1 MNTIKKTLL
10 ASCGVAMAMALYA
23 CGDDDSE
30 FLSNRD
36 DIESE
41 SSSSA
46 GKGADA
52 KGSSSSVETIVD
64 VKDGPISETDSIDL
78 SEYGQGS
85 AVVDKDGG
93 KVYTLMT
100 SGVDVWTLE
109 NLDSKATHP
118 TSTCYDYADS
128 LCKGYGRLYL
138 EVDDA
143 AALCPDG
150 YEVPRAADYR
160 LLLESKDNYKPV
172 YAGSCVKGRNDMLT
186 CTGINDTAFYMT
198 RDDSIV
204 VVPKEGQWVVKRDDG
219 RFGSVRCMKQKSI
232 TEKKGDLPACS
243 KINDGRIVYVIESDS
258 AFDCIAGGWEST
270 RNYTV
275 CEDGEKYLYKGR
287 SDSLYTC
294 SKGMWTLAGLED
306 IGRPC
311 LSGNRHE
318 DVTMNGTRYACS
330 DSGWVALQYPASV
343 LGECYSGVFGTI
355 AKADS
360 ITTFV
365 CRNTAKWQRATVL
378 DVYGFCLK
386 SMSGTIVKLD
396 TIQYFCNTKSGQHVE
411 NIFYMWESDKDGVNH
426 EHGFCTNDRVD
437 ELVVYDDRYAVCQSS
452 NRWAFYN
459 NTSLLPRC
467 DSTRWDTTAFVGHK
481 EYLCNH
487 LAQSWQEIEHRLFEE
502 RADSVSCTI
511 EEYGKIYTDRDQK
524 YICKLDAQKLYTFK
538 KASEAELKYGLCE
551 RDTAYVITEDT
562 ATYICM
568 DGGWMKRE
576 LDEYEKKLGLCMLDT
591 LYKVIR
597 DNKLYTCDDGYWSG
611 RALNK
616 YEKIYGI
623 CADDTTYSI
632 AEDTVIYT
640 CKRGSWSEYVL
651 KENERRFG
659 LCTSDSSFVR
669 VTEDSVFTCYHA
681 SWSKRKL
688 YPVDLEYK
696 VCTRDEDFV
705 YFTDDLTYE
714 CSLGN
719 ISVGESY
726 NSHYSRLFGECDR
739 KAHGKDTVYLG
750 KRFICDTLA
759 RKSSWILFT
768 QADSLAGTYC
778 SKEIEGMEV
787 TLRNGVHK
795 RCVDSG
801 YPYYSWVTQSQVN
814 YMPPCNEENEG
825 LVEPNG
831 LTNSVCHNSKW
842 VPADTFHVTDE
853 RDGRVYAAITILGKT
868 WMAENLAYL
877 PTVGYAYTANS
888 PYPVETI
895 GDNDTVYYSWSTA
908 MGLDKEYDRQYTD
921 SLFDSQTVRGIC
933 MEGWHLPSYTEMYY
947 FDLDVRTYYAN
958 YSDFYEDDDV
968 IGLNLYMQRTLT
980 VGRDSSLAYDTVSA
994 VSDRTKLATF
1004 WQSTPVSYNKLN
1016 AYPVVFNKKN
1026 SLQFK
1031 DYVVKRTLNAVRCIK
1046 DD

>member
-1 MNTIKKTLL
+1 MITIKKILL

-46 GKGADA
+46 AKGADA
-52 KGSSSSVETIVD
+52 KGSSSSVETLVD
-64 VKDGPISETDSIDL
+64 VQDGPISETDSIDL

-118 TSTCYDYADS
+118 TSACYDYADS

-160 LLLESKDNYKPV
+160 LLLESKDDYKPV
-172 YAGSCVKGRNDMLT
+172 YAGSCVKRRDDVLT

-204 VVPKEGQWVVKRDDG
+204 VVPKKGQWVVKEDDG

-232 TEKKGDLPACS
+232 TEKKGDLPTCS

-275 CEDGEKYLYKGR
+275 CEDGEKYLYKGQ

-360 ITTFV
+360 ITTFI
-365 CRNTAKWQRATVL
+365 CRNTGIWYRATVL
-378 DVYGFCLK
+378 DVYGYCLK

-396 TIQYFCNTKSGQHVE
+396 TIQYYCNTKSVYNASG
-411 NIFYMWESDKDGVNH
+411 IFFTWDTDKNGYNKGL
-426 EHGFCTNDRVD
+426 GFCT
-437 ELVVYDDRYAVCQSS
+437 EDRYGETVIYNDNYVRCESTLNAWRSCS
-452 NRWAFYN
+452 NIN
-459 NTSLLPRC
+459 MLPRC

-511 EEYGKIYTDRDQK
+511 EEYGKIYTDRNQK
-524 YICKLDAQKLYTFK
+524 YICKLDAKKLYTFK
-538 KASEAELKYGLCE
+538 MASDIELRFGVCE
-551 RDTAYVITEDT
+551 YDTAYVIDEDSV
-562 ATYICM
+562 TYVCN
-568 DGGWMKRE
+568 GGTWTKRQ
-576 LDEYEKKLGLCMLDT
+576 
-591 LYKVIR
+591 
-597 DNKLYTCDDGYWSG
+597 
-611 RALNK
+611 LNK
-616 YEKIYGI
+616 YERMLGI
-623 CADDTTYSI
+623 CPADTTYKVYL
-632 AEDTVIYT
+632 DTAIYT
-640 CKRGSWSEYVL
+640 CFVSTWSEYVL
-651 KENERRFG
+651 NENERRFG
-659 LCTSDSSFVR
+659 YCPIDSVFTR
-669 VTEDSVFTCYHA
+669 VTEDSVFTCYHDT
-681 SWSKRKL
+681 WKKRKL
-688 YPVDLEYK
+688 YPVELEYK
-696 VCTRDEDFV
+696 VCTPSEDFT
-705 YFTDDLTYE
+705 YFTDNMTYE

-759 RKSSWILFT
+759 RSSSWILFT

-795 RCVDSG
+795 RCKDSG

-921 SLFDSQTVRGIC
+921 SLFDSETVRGIC

>member
-10 ASCGVAMAMALYA
+10 ASCGIAMAMALYA

-46 GKGADA
+46 GKGTDA

-64 VKDGPISETDSIDL
+64 VQDGPISETDSIDL

-109 NLDSKATHP
+109 NLDSKAMHP

-160 LLLESKDNYKPV
+160 LLLESKDDYKPV
-172 YAGSCVKGRNDMLT
+172 YAGSCVKGRDDMLA

-204 VVPKEGQWVVKRDDG
+204 VVPKEGQWVVKEDDG

-232 TEKKGDLPACS
+232 TEKKGDLPTCS

-258 AFDCIAGGWEST
+258 AFDCVAGEWEFT

-275 CEDGEKYLYKGR
+275 CEDGEKYLYKGQ

-294 SKGMWTLAGLED
+294 SKGKWVLAGLED

-360 ITTFV
+360 NTTFV
-365 CRNTAKWQRATVL
+365 CRNTAEWQRATVL

-396 TIQYFCNTKSGQHVE
+396 TIQYYCNTKSVYTASG
-411 NIFYMWESDKDGVNH
+411 IFFVWDSDEDGYNKAL
-426 EHGFCTNDRVD
+426 GFCT
-437 ELVVYDDRYAVCQSS
+437 EDRYGETVIYNDNYVRCESTLNAWRDCS
-452 NRWAFYN
+452 NI
-459 NTSLLPRC
+459 TMLPRC

-524 YICKLDAQKLYTFK
+524 YICKLNAQKLYAFK
-538 KASEAELKYGLCE
+538 KASEAELKFGVCE
-551 RDTAYVITEDT
+551 YDTAYVIDEDSV
-562 ATYICM
+562 TYVCN
-568 DGGWMKRE
+568 GGTWTKRQ
-576 LDEYEKKLGLCMLDT
+576 
-591 LYKVIR
+591 
-597 DNKLYTCDDGYWSG
+597 
-611 RALNK
+611 LNK
-616 YEKIYGI
+616 YERMLGI
-623 CADDTTYSI
+623 CPADTTYKVYL
-632 AEDTVIYT
+632 DTAIYT
-640 CKRGSWSEYVL
+640 CFVSTWSEYVL
-651 KENERRFG
+651 NENERRFG
-659 LCTSDSSFVR
+659 YCPIDSVFTR
-669 VTEDSVFTCYHA
+669 VTEDSVFTCYHDT
-681 SWSKRKL
+681 WKKRKL
-688 YPVDLEYK
+688 YPVELEYK
-696 VCTRDEDFV
+696 VCTPSEDFT
-705 YFTDDLTYE
+705 YFTDNLTYE
-714 CSLGN
+714 CSIGN

-795 RCVDSG
+795 RCEDSG
-801 YPYYSWVTQSQVN
+801 YPYYSWKTQSQVN
-814 YMPPCNEENEG
+814 YMSPCNEENEG

-842 VPADTFHVTDE
+842 VPADTFHVTDG

-921 SLFDSQTVRGIC
+921 SLFDSGTIRGIC
-933 MEGWHLPSYTEMYY
+933 MEGWHLPSYTEMYN

-958 YSDFYEDDDV
+958 YSDFYEGDDV

-1004 WQSTPVSYNKLN
+1004 WQSTPVSYSKPN
-1016 AYPVVFNKKN
+1016 AYPVVFDKKY
-1026 SLQFK
+1026 SLKFK

>member
-10 ASCGVAMAMALYA
+10 ASCGIAMAMALYA

-46 GKGADA
+46 A
-52 KGSSSSVETIVD
+52 KGSSSSVETLVD
-64 VKDGPISETDSIDL
+64 VQDGPISETDSIDL

-85 AVVDKDGG
+85 AIVDKDGG

-118 TSTCYDYADS
+118 TSACYDYADS

-160 LLLESKDNYKPV
+160 LLLESKDDYKPV
-172 YAGSCVKGRNDMLT
+172 YAGSCVKGRDDMLT

-198 RDDSIV
+198 HDDSIV
-204 VVPKEGQWVVKRDDG
+204 VVPKEGQWVVKKDDG

-243 KINDGRIVYVIESDS
+243 KLNDGRIVYVIESDS

-275 CEDGEKYLYKGR
+275 CEAGDKYLYKGQ

-330 DSGWVALQYPASV
+330 DSGWVALQYPATV
-343 LGECYSGVFGTI
+343 LGECYSEVFGTI

-360 ITTFV
+360 NTTFV
-365 CRNTAKWQRATVL
+365 CRNTAEWQRATVL

-411 NIFYMWESDKDGVNH
+411 NIFYLWESDEDGINH

-452 NRWAFYN
+452 NAWAFYN
-459 NTSLLPRC
+459 NTDLLPRC

-487 LAQSWQEIEHRLFEE
+487 LAQKWQEIEHRLFEE

-524 YICKLDAQKLYTFK
+524 YICKLDAKKLYTFK
-538 KASEAELKYGLCE
+538 KASEAELRFGVCE
-551 RDTAYVITEDT
+551 YDTAYVIDEDSV
-562 ATYICM
+562 TYVCN
-568 DGGWMKRE
+568 GGTWTKRQ
-576 LDEYEKKLGLCMLDT
+576 
-591 LYKVIR
+591 
-597 DNKLYTCDDGYWSG
+597 
-611 RALNK
+611 LNK
-616 YEKIYGI
+616 YERMLGI
-623 CADDTTYSI
+623 CPADTTYKVYL
-632 AEDTVIYT
+632 DTAIYT
-640 CKRGSWSEYVL
+640 CFVSTWSEYVL
-651 KENERRFG
+651 NENERRFG
-659 LCTSDSSFVR
+659 YCPIDSVFTR
-669 VTEDSVFTCYHA
+669 VTEDSVFTCYHDT
-681 SWSKRKL
+681 WKKRKL
-688 YPVDLEYK
+688 YPVELEYK
-696 VCTRDEDFV
+696 VCTPSEDFT
-705 YFTDDLTYE
+705 YFTDNLTYE
-714 CSLGN
+714 CSIGN

-795 RCVDSG
+795 RCEDSG
-801 YPYYSWVTQSQVN
+801 YPYYSWKTQSQVN

-921 SLFDSQTVRGIC
+921 SLFDSGTIRGIC
-933 MEGWHLPSYTEMYY
+933 MEGWHLPSYTEMYN

-1004 WQSTPVSYNKLN
+1004 WQSTPVSYSKPN
-1016 AYPVVFNKKN
+1016 AYPVVFEKKY
-1026 SLQFK
+1026 SLKFK

>member
-1 MNTIKKTLL
+1 M
-10 ASCGVAMAMALYA
+10 
-23 CGDDDSE
+23 
-30 FLSNRD
+30 
-36 DIESE
+36 
-41 SSSSA
+41 
-46 GKGADA
+46 
-52 KGSSSSVETIVD
+52 
-64 VKDGPISETDSIDL
+64 
-78 SEYGQGS
+78 
-85 AVVDKDGG
+85 
-93 KVYTLMT
+93 
-100 SGVDVWTLE
+100 
-109 NLDSKATHP
+109 
-118 TSTCYDYADS
+118 
-128 LCKGYGRLYL
+128 
-138 EVDDA
+138 
-143 AALCPDG
+143 
-150 YEVPRAADYR
+150 
-160 LLLESKDNYKPV
+160 
-172 YAGSCVKGRNDMLT
+172 
-186 CTGINDTAFYMT
+186 
-198 RDDSIV
+198 
-204 VVPKEGQWVVKRDDG
+204 
-219 RFGSVRCMKQKSI
+219 
-232 TEKKGDLPACS
+232 
-243 KINDGRIVYVIESDS
+243 
-258 AFDCIAGGWEST
+258 
-270 RNYTV
+270 
-275 CEDGEKYLYKGR
+275 
-287 SDSLYTC
+287 
-294 SKGMWTLAGLED
+294 
-306 IGRPC
+306 
-311 LSGNRHE
+311 
-318 DVTMNGTRYACS
+318 
-330 DSGWVALQYPASV
+330 
-343 LGECYSGVFGTI
+343 
-355 AKADS
+355 
-360 ITTFV
+360 
-365 CRNTAKWQRATVL
+365 
-378 DVYGFCLK
+378 
-386 SMSGTIVKLD
+386 
-396 TIQYFCNTKSGQHVE
+396 
-411 NIFYMWESDKDGVNH
+411 
-426 EHGFCTNDRVD
+426 
-437 ELVVYDDRYAVCQSS
+437 
-452 NRWAFYN
+452 
-459 NTSLLPRC
+459 
-467 DSTRWDTTAFVGHK
+467 
-481 EYLCNH
+481 
-487 LAQSWQEIEHRLFEE
+487 
-502 RADSVSCTI
+502 
-511 EEYGKIYTDRDQK
+511 
-524 YICKLDAQKLYTFK
+524 
-538 KASEAELKYGLCE
+538 KYGLCE

-632 AEDTVIYT
+632 VEDTAIYT

-651 KENERRFG
+651 NENERRFG

-696 VCTRDEDFV
+696 VCTRDEDFI
-705 YFTDDLTYE
+705 YFTDDLTYK
-714 CSLGN
+714 CRSGN
-719 ISVGESY
+719 VSVGESY
-726 NSHYSRLFGECDR
+726 DSDYSNILGYCNRNR
-739 KAHGKDTVYLG
+739 QGKDTVYLG

-795 RCVDSG
+795 LCKNTG
-801 YPYYSWVTQSQVN
+801 YPYYSWRTQNQAN
-814 YMPPCNEENEG
+814 YLPPCNEENEG

-908 MGLDKEYDRQYTD
+908 MGLDKNYDMASTD
-921 SLFDSQTVRGIC
+921 KVLKGKNIRGIC
-933 MEGWHLPSYTEMYY
+933 MEGWHLPSYSELYD

-968 IGLNLYMQRTLT
+968 VGLNLSMQRTLT

-1004 WQSTPVSYNKLN
+1004 WQSGEYTIGTARYVT
-1016 AYPVVFNKKN
+1016 FKKE
-1026 SLQFK
+1026 SVLSFK
-1031 DYVVKRTLNAVRCIK
+1031 DYVEKRTLYPVRCIK

>member
-1 MNTIKKTLL
+1 MITVKKILL

-46 GKGADA
+46 A
-52 KGSSSSVETIVD
+52 KGSSSSVETLVD
-64 VKDGPISETDSIDL
+64 VQDGPISETDSIDL

-160 LLLESKDNYKPV
+160 LLLESKDDYKPV
-172 YAGSCVKGRNDMLT
+172 YAGSCVKGRDDMLT

-204 VVPKEGQWVVKRDDG
+204 VVPKKGSWVVKEDDG

-243 KINDGRIVYVIESDS
+243 KINDGRIVYVIEIDS

-294 SKGMWTLAGLED
+294 SKGKWVLAGLED

-360 ITTFV
+360 ITTFI
-365 CRNTAKWQRATVL
+365 CRNTGIWYRATVL
-378 DVYGFCLK
+378 DVYGYCLK

-396 TIQYFCNTKSGQHVE
+396 TIQYYCNTKSVYNASG
-411 NIFYMWESDKDGVNH
+411 IFFTWDTDKDGYNKGL
-426 EHGFCTNDRVD
+426 GFCT
-437 ELVVYDDRYAVCQSS
+437 EDRYGETVIYNDNYVRCESTLNAWRDCS
-452 NRWAFYN
+452 NI
-459 NTSLLPRC
+459 TMLPRC

-524 YICKLDAQKLYTFK
+524 YICKLDAKKLYTFK
-538 KASEAELKYGLCE
+538 TASEAELRFGVCE
-551 RDTAYVITEDT
+551 YDTAYVIDEDSV
-562 ATYICM
+562 TYVCN
-568 DGGWMKRE
+568 GGTWTKRQ
-576 LDEYEKKLGLCMLDT
+576 
-591 LYKVIR
+591 
-597 DNKLYTCDDGYWSG
+597 
-611 RALNK
+611 LNK
-616 YEKIYGI
+616 YERMLGI
-623 CADDTTYSI
+623 CPADTTYKVYL
-632 AEDTVIYT
+632 DTAIYT
-640 CKRGSWSEYVL
+640 CFVSTWSEYVL
-651 KENERRFG
+651 NENERRFG
-659 LCTSDSSFVR
+659 YCPIDSVFTR
-669 VTEDSVFTCYHA
+669 VTEDSVFTCYHDT
-681 SWSKRKL
+681 WKKRKL
-688 YPVDLEYK
+688 YPVELEYK

-705 YFTDDLTYE
+705 YFTDDLTYK
-714 CSLGN
+714 CRSGN
-719 ISVGESY
+719 VSVGESY
-726 NSHYSRLFGECDR
+726 DSDYSNIIGYCDR

-759 RKSSWILFT
+759 RKSSWILYG

-778 SKEIEGMEV
+778 SKDIEGMEV

-801 YPYYSWVTQSQVN
+801 YPYYSWETQSQVN

-895 GDNDTVYYSWSTA
+895 ADDDTVYYSWSTA
-908 MGLDKEYDRQYTD
+908 MGLDKNYDMASTD
-921 SLFDSQTVRGIC
+921 KVLKGKNIRGIC
-933 MEGWHLPSYTEMYY
+933 MEGWHLPSYSEMYY

-958 YSDFYEDDDV
+958 YSDFYEGDDV

-1004 WQSTPVSYNKLN
+1004 WQSTPVSYSKPN
-1016 AYPVVFNKKN
+1016 AYPVVFDKKY
-1026 SLQFK
+1026 SLKFK

>member
-1 MNTIKKTLL
+1 MNTVKKAFL
-10 ASCGVAMAMALYA
+10 ASCGFVVAMALCA
-23 CGDDDSE
+23 CGDDDSS
-30 FLSNRD
+30 FLNDRD

-41 SSSSA
+41 SSS
-46 GKGADA
+46 GA
-52 KGSSSSVETIVD
+52 KGSSSSAETIVD

-78 SEYGQGS
+78 SEYGQDD

-93 KVYTLMT
+93 KVYNLMT
-100 SGVDVWTLE
+100 SGITVWTLE
-109 NLDSKATHP
+109 NLDSKAAHP

-128 LCKGYGRLYL
+128 LCRDYGRLYS

-143 AALCPDG
+143 GALCPDG

-160 LLLESKDNYKPV
+160 LLLESKDDYKPV
-172 YAGSCVKGRNDMLT
+172 YAGSCVNSRSEALV

-204 VVPKEGQWVVKRDDG
+204 VVPKKGSWEVKRNDG
-219 RFGSVRCMKQKSI
+219 RFGSVRCMKERSI
-232 TEKKGDLPACS
+232 VEKGKDLPKCS
-243 KINDGRIVYVIESDS
+243 AGYDGRIVYVIKKDS
-258 AFDCIAGGWEST
+258 AFDCVAGEWEYT
-270 RNYTV
+270 GNYTA
-275 CEDGEKYLYKGR
+275 CRSGEKYLYKGK
-287 SDSLYTC
+287 SDTLYTC
-294 SKGMWTLAGLED
+294 SKGMWTLAGMED

-311 LSGNRHE
+311 LSSNRHE
-318 DVTMNGTRYACS
+318 DVTLNGTRYACS
-330 DSGWVALQYPASV
+330 DSGWVALPYPASE
-343 LGECYSGVFGTI
+343 LGECYAAVFQTV
-355 AKADS
+355 AKVDS
-360 ITTFV
+360 NTTFA
-365 CRNTAKWQRATVL
+365 CRNTGEWMRARPT
-378 DVYGFCLK
+378 DIYGICTEALH
-386 SMSGTIVKLD
+386 GTIVKID
-396 TIQYFCNTKSGQHVE
+396 SVEYFCTSYNLHLLNLD
-411 NIFYMWESDKDGVNH
+411 NIGHWEPDYFDKINSVV
-426 EHGFCTNDRVD
+426 GFCT
-437 ELVVYDDRYAVCQSS
+437 DDRYRDTVIYDDNYAVCSM
-452 NRWAFYN
+452 YN
-459 NTSLLPRC
+459 SWTMLNNMDILPKC
-467 DSTRWDTTAFVGHK
+467 DSTRWDTTAFVGRK

-487 LAQSWQEIEHRLFEE
+487 IAKKWQEVQHELFEE

-511 EEYGKIYTDRDQK
+511 EEFGNIYTRISQK
-524 YICKLDAQKLYTFK
+524 YICKLNNKNLYAFQTL
-538 KASEAELKYGLCE
+538 SEIELKYGACGL
-551 RDTAYVITEDT
+551 DTAYVIDEDSVNYVCTNGKWEKRKLNEYEMKLGICPRDTTYQVFEDT
-562 ATYICM
+562 
-568 DGGWMKRE
+568 
-576 LDEYEKKLGLCMLDT
+576 
-591 LYKVIR
+591 VV
-597 DNKLYTCDDGYWSG
+597 YTCNVGYWSEHV
-611 RALNK
+611 LD
-616 YEKIYGI
+616 KIERKFGI
-623 CADDTTYSI
+623 CPSDTTYQVSL
-632 AEDTVIYT
+632 DTAIYT
-640 CKRGSWSEYVL
+640 CKRGYWSEYVL
-651 KENERRFG
+651 NENERRFG
-659 LCTSDSSFVR
+659 PCTSDSSFVR
-669 VTEDSVFTCYHA
+669 ITEDSVFTCYRT
-681 SWSKRKL
+681 SWKKRKL

-719 ISVGESY
+719 LSVGESY
-726 NSHYSRLFGECDR
+726 NSHYTRLFGECDR

-795 RCVDSG
+795 RCKDSG

-814 YMPPCNEENEG
+814 YMPPCNEEKEG

-921 SLFDSQTVRGIC
+921 SLFDSETIRGIC

-958 YSDFYEDDDV
+958 YSDFYEGDDV
-968 IGLNLYMQRTLT
+968 IGLNLSMQRTLT

-1004 WQSTPVSYNKLN
+1004 WQSTPVSYSKPN
-1016 AYPVVFNKKN
+1016 AYPVVFDKKY
-1026 SLQFK
+1026 SLKFK
-1031 DYVVKRTLNAVRCIK
+1031 DYVAKRTLNAVRCIK